1 MAKTKRVAA
10 GSGSG
15 SEHFKGYNA
24 HRAQLKH
31 EYMRDKKAG
40 KSAPTVVDTNF
51 DLPF

>member
-10 GSGSG
+10 GKGSG
-15 SEHFKGYNA
+15 SERYGAYNA
-24 HRAQLKH
+24 HRAQLKY

-40 KSAPTVVDTNF
+40 KTAPTVIDTNF